1 MESGRLRVYLGA
13 AAGVGT
19 TYAMLDEA
27 LRRQRRG
34 TRVMCG
40 CVRTYGRPFT
50 EQLLS
55 TLTINSGAPAELDA
69 EAIVALG
76 PDLRPDVVLVDELA
90 RRNPAGSPREHRWQ
104 DVELLLAQG
113 IDVITTLS
121 VQQIDSLADTVREIV
136 GRVGDELVPDEFL
149 ARTDQIEIVDISPP
163 AIRRRIAHGN
173 VFRADDLPPDQADLF
188 NSPAFAR
195 LRALMMFWM
204 ADRLAAGPDDLRG
217 AHEKVM
223 AVIAA
228 GDGDLVL
235 RRAARIAH
243 RARAQLLGVQL
254 VTTAGADPA
263 ARRRVDALGGT
274 YREVRGDDAVEA
286 LLGVAEAERATQ
298 VVIGRG
304 PGRRLHRPGGARL
317 ADRMIRRARDIDVH
331 VVPVDSA
338 GSTEHRPM
346 PGRVPAARQ
355 AAGAVVGAALLV
367 ALTAV
372 LVQSRGEM
380 TVATSLALYLLAVV
394 AITAVGG
401 PWPGLIAAVIAPLL
415 ANWFLIPPYHT
426 FRIADGENLLE
437 LLVFLSV
444 AAIVSWFVSIAAR
457 RAAEAQ
463 RARTEAATLAE
474 LSSSASGDLPD
485 VLVEQLRR
493 TFRLE
498 GVAVLGADVAAAGA
512 DGAGDAVPPVL
523 ARAGDAP
530 ANIASAD
537 LVAPLASGYVVAAR
551 GGPLTADEQRVL
563 QPFLGQLSRALE
575 RQRLRQI
582 AAESDALA
590 RADELRTALLR
601 AVSHDLRSPLASIK
615 ASVSSLRQP
624 DVQWAPEMRDDFLE
638 SIELETDRL
647 TTIISNLLDMSRLEA
662 GVLRPVLRT
671 TSLEEVV
678 PAAIHELGQRA
689 KDVAIEMPPDL
700 AEVQADPALLERV
713 VANLVTNA
721 VHWSPP
727 DATVR
732 LLAHRSGATVQLHII
747 DHGPGIPR
755 HQQAAVLQ
763 PFHRLDDT
771 GTGGGLGL
779 GLAIADRLVA
789 AMGGQLELRDTP
801 GGGLTVVVALPVAPG
816 EHP

>member
-40 CVRTYGRPFT
+40 CVRTHGRPFT

-55 TLTINSGAPAELDA
+55 TLTNNSGAPTELDA
-69 EAIVALG
+69 EAIVALR
-76 PDLRPDVVLVDELA
+76 PDLRPEVVLVDELA
-90 RRNPAGSPREHRWQ
+90 RRNPPGAPREHRWQ
-104 DVELLLAQG
+104 DVEALLAQG

-195 LRALMMFWM
+195 LRGLMMFWM

-223 AVIAA
+223 AVVAA
-228 GDGDLVL
+228 GDSDDLVL

-243 RARAQLLGVQL
+243 RARAQLLGVR
-254 VTTAGADPA
+254 VVSAAGADPA
-263 ARRRVDALGGT
+263 ARQRVDALGGT
-274 YREVRGDDAVEA
+274 YREVRGSDAVEA

-304 PGRRLHRPGGARL
+304 PSRRLHRPGGASL
-317 ADRMIRRARDIDVH
+317 ADSMIRRARGIDVH
-331 VVPVDSA
+331 VVPVA
-338 GSTEHRPM
+338 TPGSTEHHAST
-346 PGRVPAARQ
+346 GRVSIARQ
-355 AAGAVVGAALLV
+355 ASGAVVGAALLV

-401 PWPGLIAAVIAPLL
+401 PWPGLIAAAIAPLL

-457 RAAEAQ
+457 RATEAQ

-474 LSSSASGDLPD
+474 LSRSGIGDLPD
-485 VLVEQLRR
+485 VLVEQMRR

-498 GVAVLGADVAAAGA
+498 GVAVLGAD
-512 DGAGDAVPPVL
+512 GDATSVL

-530 ANIASAD
+530 ATAASAD

-575 RQRLRQI
+575 QQRLRQI

-647 TTIISNLLDMSRLEA
+647 TTIITNLLDMSRLEA

-713 VANLVTNA
+713 VANLATNA

-727 DATVR
+727 DAPVR
-732 LLAHRSGATVQLHII
+732 LHAHRSGATVQLHII

-816 EHP
+816 DHP

>member
-1 MESGRLRVYLGA
+1 
-13 AAGVGT
+13 
-19 TYAMLDEA
+19 
-27 LRRQRRG
+27 
-34 TRVMCG
+34 
-40 CVRTYGRPFT
+40 
-50 EQLLS
+50 
-55 TLTINSGAPAELDA
+55 
-69 EAIVALG
+69 
-76 PDLRPDVVLVDELA
+76 
-90 RRNPAGSPREHRWQ
+90 
-104 DVELLLAQG
+104 
-113 IDVITTLS
+113 
-121 VQQIDSLADTVREIV
+121 
-136 GRVGDELVPDEFL
+136 
-149 ARTDQIEIVDISPP
+149 
-163 AIRRRIAHGN
+163 
-173 VFRADDLPPDQADLF
+173 
-188 NSPAFAR
+188 
-195 LRALMMFWM
+195 
-204 ADRLAAGPDDLRG
+204 
-217 AHEKVM
+217 
-223 AVIAA
+223 
-228 GDGDLVL
+228 
-235 RRAARIAH
+235 
-243 RARAQLLGVQL
+243 
-254 VTTAGADPA
+254 
-263 ARRRVDALGGT
+263 
-274 YREVRGDDAVEA
+274 VEA

-304 PGRRLHRPGGARL
+304 PSRRLNRPGHASL

-331 VVPVDSA
+331 VVPIGAAVSSEP
-338 GSTEHRPM
+338 GPL
-346 PGRVPAARQ
+346 PGRVPVARQ
-355 AAGAVVGAALLV
+355 IVGAVVGAALLV

-372 LVQSRGEM
+372 LVHSRGEM

-401 PWPGLIAAVIAPLL
+401 PWPGLIAAVVAPLL
-415 ANWFLIPPYHT
+415 ANWYLIPPYHT
-426 FRIADGENLLE
+426 FRIAAGENLLE

-498 GVAVLGADVAAAGA
+498 GVAVLASVAADA
-512 DGAGDAVPPVL
+512 AGDEATPVL

-530 ANIASAD
+530 VSAATAD

-575 RQRLRQI
+575 QQRLRQI

-624 DVQWAPEMRDDFLE
+624 DVQWPPEMRDDFLE

-647 TTIISNLLDMSRLEA
+647 TAIITNLLDMSRLEA

-678 PAAIHELGQRA
+678 PSAVHGTGQRA
-689 KDVAIEMPPDL
+689 KDVVIEMPPDL

-713 VANLVTNA
+713 VATLVTNA
-721 VHWSPP
+721 VHWSPVG
-727 DATVR
+727 ATVR
-732 LLAHRSGATVQLHII
+732 LHAHRSAATVQLHII

-763 PFHRLDDT
+763 PFHRLDDS
-771 GTGGGLGL
+771 GSGGLGL

-801 GGGLTVVVALPVAPG
+801 GGGLTVVVALPVSPG